1 MQRFAKQQAA
11 FEETVDPAPSEG
23 SASLAQADVEMAEAI
38 GEEEVRAF
46 PRIASMRQHRHG

>member
-38 GEEEVRAF
+38 GEEVRAY